1 MADRRGYLLAMLMS
15 SALLVALAACA
26 RDEQPPPT
34 APPLPTPDVP
44 ATVAAAVRDAVSALA
59 PTPDAKAAIAAESDR
74 REQVAAQVRATVAA
88 RPTQTPLP
96 THTPYPTPTP
106 APTATPTPT
115 PAPTA
120 TPTPTPA
127 PTATPTPT
135 PAPTAT
141 PTPTPAPTA
150 TPTPTPAPRPDAQLA
165 VTIDK
170 VDGTAAGGEKL
181 RIEFTITNESAEP
194 AIDVSLA
201 FRVNAPNKL
210 LVARSDRGTCEEST
224 CNLGSLDGYE
234 SISGHAVALVE
245 YGFHT
250 ELRVESDVSWL
261 LWNSN
266 RRHAYAAASVPLT
279 DDLPGGLIWVVPTNA
294 TGMACDDPV
303 EVGPEAVYAGFGD
316 KLYAVSKSSGEF
328 LWVAEADDWMFQPI
342 LADGSIYT
350 HVRATANGD
359 YYIRS
364 LDPSDGT
371 LNWQHYV
378 NAQVRGPAA
387 VYDGLVFYAANG
399 RVIGGRSEYS
409 YLISL
414 DAATGVENWGYRVE
428 EWIGTYAV
436 ESGGNIYFGT
446 YSGGDDYLYSID
458 PRSGELVRRYR
469 TWGGSLYTPAVAD
482 GKAYIVSGYGYI
494 YSMDLS
500 TGEKDWEY
508 LPKKGGVAGTPVLSD
523 GNVYFRVYDREAEE
537 FLSVHALDAATGGL
551 KWQYASGAGLG
562 PPTAAD
568 GSVYV
573 HTRATVASLNALT
586 GRPDWEAGY
595 QTYCGP
601 LTAADGVLYG
611 RAIHNNRYLIF
622 AIRAR

>member
-135 PAPTAT
+135 PAP
-141 PTPTPAPTA
+141 
-150 TPTPTPAPRPDAQLA
+150 RPDAQLA

-194 AIDVSLA
+194 AVDVSLA

-328 LWVAEADDWMFQPI
+328 LWVTEAEDWMFQPI

-350 HVRATANGD
+350 SVRATANGD

-378 NAQVRGPAA
+378 DAQLRGPAA
-387 VYDGLVFYAANG
+387 FHDGSVFFAANG

-414 DAATGVENWGYRVE
+414 DAATGVENWRYRVE
-428 EWIGTYAV
+428 EWINTHAV
-436 ESGGNIYFGT
+436 ESGGNIYVGA
-446 YSGGDDYLYSID
+446 YGGGDALLYSVD
-458 PRSGELVRRYR
+458 AGSGELVRQYR
-469 TWGGSLYTPAVAD
+469 TVRGSFYTPVIAD
-482 GKAYIVSGYGYI
+482 GNAFVISERGFP

-500 TGEKDWEY
+500 TGSKNWEY
-508 LPKKGGVAGTPVLSD
+508 LPESGAPGTPVLSD
-523 GNVYFRVYDREAEE
+523 GNVYFPIGG
-537 FLSVHALDAATGGL
+537 SVHALDAATGRL
-551 KWQYASGAGLG
+551 KWQYAPGAGLG

-573 HTRATVASLNALT
+573 HTRATVASLDALT

>member
-127 PTATPTPT
+127 P
-135 PAPTAT
+135 
-141 PTPTPAPTA
+141 
-150 TPTPTPAPRPDAQLA
+150 RPDAQLA

-194 AIDVSLA
+194 AVDVSLA

-328 LWVAEADDWMFQPI
+328 LWVTEAEDWMFQPI

-350 HVRATANGD
+350 SVRATANGD

-378 NAQVRGPAA
+378 DAQLRGPAA
-387 VYDGLVFYAANG
+387 FHDGSVFFAANG

-414 DAATGVENWGYRVE
+414 DAATGVENWRYRVE
-428 EWIGTYAV
+428 EWINTSAV

-458 PRSGELVRRYR
+458 PRSGELSRRYR
-469 TWGGSLYTPAVAD
+469 TGGGSYYTPAVAD

-500 TGEKDWEY
+500 TGKKDWEY

-523 GNVYFRVYDREAEE
+523 GNVYFRIYDREAEE
-537 FLSVHALDAATGGL
+537 FLSVHALDAATGSF
-551 KWQYASGAGLG
+551 KWLYRPGKALMH
-562 PPTAAD
+562 PTAAD

-573 HTRATVASLNALT
+573 PSYVNVVSLDAKT
-586 GRPDWEAGY
+586 GSPNWQADYR
-595 QTYCGP
+595 TICGP